1 MQGQQRDDL
10 NNAYINR
17 SRRRMVDPRAA
28 IKAEVEEKEQ
38 MNAAMVAGQPVPR
51 FPEPVVEP
59 QAADFMQYFSQ
70 GDKHVREVK
79 QLQSRVLE

>member
-1 MQGQQRDDL
+1 MTMQGQQRDDL

-38 MNAAMVAGQPVPR
+38 MNAAMVAG
-51 FPEPVVEP
+51 
-59 QAADFMQYFSQ
+59 
-70 GDKHVREVK
+70 
-79 QLQSRVLE
+79 